1 MIYPAVRLVPQINGL
16 VVGAANCGPCTAC
29 MTVDFATGGRI
40 RPTPLEIRR
49 RMGVPYGP
57 TDVQDQI
64 RSVESYDDETVHVGL
79 RPVDSTPHFD
89 DDWEVVRTILLGR
102 EKWLGLVLDYGV
114 VNDEAMKLS
123 GDKVFR
129 GLHFLGA
136 FGARRLADG
145 TYVVHVWD
153 PLADGRRKGIPTG
166 PDWWPME
173 VVRHAV
179 EAASH
184 GHATFTVTAR
194 CERLPK
200 HAAGVAGQGVK

>member
-64 RSVESYDDETVHVGL
+64 RSVESYDDET
-79 RPVDSTPHFD
+79 
-89 DDWEVVRTILLGR
+89 VVRTILLGR